1 MIPSL
6 DDIVRYVVG
15 AGLLLR
21 NDERGMGAFDIS
33 LRGFI
38 QSFAAAPIVL
48 PLFAFVHF
56 VQSREIGMDATPM
69 GLALVAYAA
78 QWLAFPLSAAALAK
92 LMHREKHF
100 VPYVIAANWA
110 SIIQIA
116 VVAVAV
122 LLGTLL
128 SPGVAGLLLLIVT
141 AGLLVYDFFIA
152 RIAFQTPGI
161 DGGAV
166 VVVQLLVSMLVQ
178 HLVTGA

>member
-21 NDERGMGAFDIS
+21 NDERGMAAFDVT
-33 LRGFI
+33 LRGFL
-38 QSFAAAPIVL
+38 QSFTAALLVL
-48 PLFAFVHF
+48 PLFGFVHY
-56 VQSREIGMDATPM
+56 VQSREIGVDATPM
-69 GLALVAYAA
+69 GVALVAYAA
-78 QWLAFPLSAAALAK
+78 QWLAFPLTAAGLAK
-92 LMHREKHF
+92 LMQRERYF
-100 VPYVIAANWA
+100 VPYVVAANWA

-116 VVAVAV
+116 VVAAAV

-128 SPGVAGLLLLIVT
+128 SPGVAGLLLLLVT
-141 AGLLVYDFFIA
+141 MGLLAYDFLIA
-152 RIAFQTPGI
+152 RIAFHTPGL

-166 VVVQLLVSMLVQ
+166 VIVQLLVSMLVQ

>member
-21 NDERGMGAFDIS
+21 NDERGMAAFDVS
-33 LRGFI
+33 LRGFL
-38 QSFAAAPIVL
+38 QSFVAALLVL
-48 PLFAFVHF
+48 PLFAFVHY
-56 VQSREIGMDATPM
+56 VQSRAIGVDATPM
-69 GLALVAYAA
+69 GVALVAYAA
-78 QWLAFPLSAAALAK
+78 QWLAFPLTAAGLAK
-92 LMHREKHF
+92 LMQRERYF
-100 VPYVIAANWA
+100 VPYVVAANWA

-116 VVAVAV
+116 VVAAAV

-128 SPGVAGLLLLIVT
+128 SPGVAGLLLLLVT
-141 AGLLVYDFFIA
+141 VGLLVYDFLIA
-152 RIAFQTPGI
+152 RIAFHTPGL

-166 VVVQLLVSMLVQ
+166 VIVQLLVSMLVQ

>member
-15 AGLLLR
+15 AGLLLK
-21 NDERGMGAFDIS
+21 NDERGMAAFDVS
-33 LRGFI
+33 LAGFI
-38 QSFAAAPIVL
+38 QSFAAALIVL

-69 GLALVAYAA
+69 GVAILAYAA
-78 QWLAFPLSAAALAK
+78 QWLAFPLTAAGLAK

-100 VPYVIAANWA
+100 VPYVVAANWA

-116 VVAVAV
+116 VVAAAV

-128 SPGVAGLLLLIVT
+128 SPAVAGLLLLLVT
-141 AGLLVYDFFIA
+141 IGLLVYDFFIA
-152 RIAFQTPGI
+152 RIAFHTPGI

-166 VVVQLLVSMLVQ
+166 VIVQLLVSMLVQ
-178 HLVTGA
+178 HLVTGL